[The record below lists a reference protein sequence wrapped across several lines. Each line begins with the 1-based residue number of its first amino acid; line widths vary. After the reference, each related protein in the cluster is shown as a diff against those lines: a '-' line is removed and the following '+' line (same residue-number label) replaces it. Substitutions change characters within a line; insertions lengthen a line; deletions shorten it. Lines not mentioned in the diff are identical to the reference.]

1 MKVISDASTLIGLAR
16 IGQLNLL
23 RKLYSQIII
32 PQAVFEEVSKE
43 KKAGSEKIS
52 KASYIKI
59 EKVKDEIAIKFLLG
73 NLGRGESEVLVLAK
87 EKQADL
93 ILIDEKK
100 ARKMARRAGFKVMGI
115 LGLLL
120 VSKRNGFISNIK
132 AFIDEL
138 NKQGFRLSNRVIKKI
153 LKEAGEL

>member
-32 PQAVFEEVSKE
+32 PQAVLEEVSKE

-59 EKVKDEIAIKFLLG
+59 EKVKDEIAVKFLLG
-73 NLGRGESEVLVLAK
+73 NLGKGESEVLVLAK

-132 AFIDEL
+132 LYFDTFLPTSKSEPRK
-138 NKQGFRLSNRVIKKI
+138 NGQNR
-153 LKEAGEL
+153 

>member
-59 EKVKDEIAIKFLLG
+59 EKVKDEIAVKFLLG

-138 NKQGFRLSNRVIKKI
+138 NKQGFRLSNRVIKEI

>member
-59 EKVKDEIAIKFLLG
+59 EKVKDEIAVKFLLG

-153 LKEAGEL
+153 LKEPGEL

>member
-59 EKVKDEIAIKFLLG
+59 EKVKDEIAVKFLLG
-73 NLGRGESEVLVLAK
+73 NLGKGESEVLVLAK

-138 NKQGFRLSNRVIKKI
+138 NKQGFRLSNRVIKEI

>member
-32 PQAVFEEVSKE
+32 PQAVLEEVSKE

-59 EKVKDEIAIKFLLG
+59 EKVKDEIAVKFLLG
-73 NLGRGESEVLVLAK
+73 NLGKGESEVLVLAK

-138 NKQGFRLSNRVIKKI
+138 NKQGFRLSNRVIKEI